1 MRKDYMK
8 VYKRREKIHDIKEK
22 VNDKIRNGVQWVIS
36 NKDLVIILAP
46 VVISGV
52 TTVVKV
58 VGKQINLRKQETIKN
73 LYCYDRSAGHYWKLR
88 RELSTDEWIQIDRR
102 KQNGERLS
110 DILDDLRVLK

>member
-1 MRKDYMK
+1 MKKDYMK

-22 VNDKIRNGVQWVIS
+22 VTDKICNGVQWVIN
-36 NKDLVIILAP
+36 NKDLVIIFAP